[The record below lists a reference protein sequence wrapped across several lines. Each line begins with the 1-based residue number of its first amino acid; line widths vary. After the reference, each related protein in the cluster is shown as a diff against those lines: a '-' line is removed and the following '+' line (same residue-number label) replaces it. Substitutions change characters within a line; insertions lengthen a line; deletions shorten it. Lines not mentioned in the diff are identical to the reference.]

1 MADEE
6 KEKEEKKEGSREAGS
21 QKQDEPE
28 QKGSDKKTS
37 TKGYLKWIVL
47 AVVVVICAGA
57 GFGLGRLFGRSSTGG
72 IEETSQQ
79 TEPDQAQPIK
89 VVASQKGSKGT
100 WYYNFEPVVAN
111 LNEPGATRYI
121 RAALTLQIS
130 TALDSQTGTTF
141 LEEKKP
147 ILRNWLTIYL
157 AGQTIEET
165 RGDRNLRRIQS
176 EILDAFNEKLF
187 PDSKPLIKS
196 VFFKDFA
203 IQ

>member
-6 KEKEEKKEGSREAGS
+6 KEDKKEGSREAGS
-21 QKQDEPE
+21 QKQDKPE
-28 QKGSDKKTS
+28 QKDSDKKTS

-47 AVVVVICAGA
+47 AVVVVVCAGA
-57 GFGLGRLFGRSSTGG
+57 GFGLGRLFGRSSTGS

-79 TEPDQAQPIK
+79 TEPAQTQPVIK
-89 VVASQKGSKGT
+89 AEASQKDSKST
-100 WYYNFEPVVAN
+100 WYYDFEPVVAN

-130 TALDSQTGTTF
+130 TALDSKTGTTF

-157 AGQTIEET
+157 AGQTIEDT
-165 RGDRNLRRIQS
+165 RGDKNLRRIQS

-187 PDSKPLIKS
+187 PDSKPLIKG

>member
-1 MADEE
+1 MADED
-6 KEKEEKKEGSREAGS
+6 KKE
-21 QKQDEPE
+21 KQDEPE

-37 TKGYLKWIVL
+37 TKSYFMWIVL
-47 AVVVVICAGA
+47 AVVVVFCAGA
-57 GFGLGRLFGRSSTGG
+57 GFGLGRLFGRSDTGG
-72 IEETSQQ
+72 IEETSQSRNIGTQ
-79 TEPDQAQPIK
+79 TQPIK
-89 VVASQKGSKGT
+89 AGASQEDSKGT

-130 TALDSQTGTTF
+130 TALDSKTGTTF
-141 LEEKKP
+141 LEEEKP

-157 AGQTIEET
+157 AGQTIEDT
-165 RGDRNLRRIQS
+165 RGDKNLRRIQS